1 MPDSNPSAHIHPLPR
16 LTKQLA
22 QSLFRRPKWPAPL
35 RAERT
40 HLYFRGSNAIWH
52 ALKTLRLEAGDEV
65 LFPAYHCGIELDV
78 LLAAGLRVTFYPV
91 GRDLA
96 LDASVLARHMGPTTR
111 AVYVIHY
118 YGLPQDLNAT
128 LEVCRRRGVAMIED
142 CAMALY
148 GRLGDR
154 PLGSYGDVSI
164 FSLWKTVAMPFGG
177 ALVVNNPRL
186 PRPEAAQPPSR
197 YEVLRAVK
205 QLLEMEFKGRRWFER
220 IRRWCAEPFAR
231 AVRGVSVRTSED
243 GWRRQPLWVPLF
255 AAGRSGWGMTALSR
269 HLFLTA
275 DGEAIYNS
283 RRANYSLLAQA
294 LQPLSCVAPL
304 CGELPDGACPLY
316 CPVLVEDPVAFRQ
329 FLLGRGVEAFLM
341 WRETHPLFPKG
352 EFPDAAYLR
361 AHVVALPVHQHL
373 DAEMRSAMA
382 EALAAWDR
390 RHCAEHRAVSH
401 RAAAT
406 EYAQA

>member
-1 MPDSNPSAHIHPLPR
+1 MVDANPSAHIHPLPR

-205 QLLEMEFKGRRWFER
+205 QLLEMEFKGRRWFAPCELQPVGASGAATVLRGAPLRR
-220 IRRWCAEPFAR
+220 IARWRLP
-231 AVRGVSVRTSED
+231 
-243 GWRRQPLWVPLF
+243 PLLSR
-255 AAGRSGWGMTALSR
+255 AGRGSGGLQTILAR
-269 HLFLTA
+269 E
-275 DGEAIYNS
+275 GC
-283 RRANYSLLAQA
+283 RSLLD
-294 LQPLSCVAPL
+294 VA
-304 CGELPDGACPLY
+304 
-316 CPVLVEDPVAFRQ
+316 
-329 FLLGRGVEAFLM
+329 
-341 WRETHPLFPKG
+341 
-352 EFPDAAYLR
+352 
-361 AHVVALPVHQHL
+361 
-373 DAEMRSAMA
+373 
-382 EALAAWDR
+382 
-390 RHCAEHRAVSH
+390 
-401 RAAAT
+401 
-406 EYAQA
+406 